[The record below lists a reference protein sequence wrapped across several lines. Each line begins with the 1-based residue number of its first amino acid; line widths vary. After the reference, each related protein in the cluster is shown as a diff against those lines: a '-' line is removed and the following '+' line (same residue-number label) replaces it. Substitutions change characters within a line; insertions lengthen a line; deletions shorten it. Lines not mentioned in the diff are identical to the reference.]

1 MKSRGG
7 YMLVELAAAIAAGS
21 ALMAIAVGVIYLLI
35 EAERTSRE
43 QFRQAS
49 AIARLSDEF
58 RRDARAATAL
68 DIPKKLDTPRQAGGT
83 RTEPDWRF
91 RFRGSRVV
99 EYRVDG
105 RFLRRVERDGDQLLR
120 RESYRLPPGTEAS
133 IERKDIDGGTLVSL
147 RIAPNRDTSSEPSPR
162 PCRIDAMLAADHRFT
177 QTRFTQTEE
186 P

>member
-21 ALMAIAVGVIYLLI
+21 AMMAIAVGVIYLLI
-35 EAERTSRE
+35 EAERTSRD

-49 AIARLSDEF
+49 AIARLSDDF

-68 DIPKKLDTPRQAGGT
+68 DVPQKLDAPTQVGGT
-83 RTEPDWRF
+83 RAEPDWRF
-91 RFRGSRVV
+91 RFPDGRVV

-105 RFLRRVERDGDQLLR
+105 RFLRRAERHGDQLLR

-133 IERKDIDGGTLVSL
+133 IERKRTDGRTLVRL
-147 RIAPNRDTSSEPSPR
+147 QIAPRHDTLREPQPR

-177 QTRFTQTEE
+177 QTEE